1 MRLYRCDFE
10 DADRGRLVSWHANK
24 VEAQRT
30 LRMLQATAREN
41 GQLTGIGIELVA
53 PVDIPTDKAGLLG
66 WLNRNFDTDNG

>member
-1 MRLYRCDFE
+1 MRVYRCKFHDS
-10 DADRGRLVSWHANK
+10 DAGSLVSWHANK

-30 LRMLQATAREN
+30 LRMLQITAHQN
-41 GQLTGIGIELVA
+41 GKGGLGVESVE